1 MNSNYIY
8 KKRVMIKIQRIN
20 YNINNRFKI
29 KNNKLNNYKYY

>member
-1 MNSNYIY
+1 MSSNYIY

-29 KNNKLNNYKYY
+29 KNNKLNNYKY